1 MPASDPKSVIEIRFN
16 SPEEKKL
23 YQSKVSEKS
32 SIGFAKNV
40 AELVRVHFKGESED
54 SPLVIN
60 LKQQVEDLANAFQRV
75 EAENLYLRRPS
86 NQSKW

>member
-1 MPASDPKSVIEIRFN
+1 
-16 SPEEKKL
+16 
-23 YQSKVSEKS
+23 
-32 SIGFAKNV
+32 
-40 AELVRVHFKGESED
+40 LVRVHFKGESED